1 VSNQHCVIIG
11 ASHAAAELC
20 NSLRKEGWEGDI
32 TLVGEESHLPYN
44 RPPLSKTFLAG
55 TKSIYDLLIRH
66 EEAYAKANIK
76 YKLGCRVESI
86 DRANKTVSLSD
97 NETVAYDKLV
107 LTTGARP
114 RIMQMPGAEL
124 DNVFYLRDI
133 HDADRI
139 RPHIEKGKKA
149 VIIGGGYIGLE
160 TAAMLIS
167 TGMEVTV
174 LERDPR
180 ILNRVSAPEISEF
193 YSRIHAEEGVE
204 LVTGVDISHLKG
216 DKQVSAV
223 VSVDGQSYEADMVII
238 GIGVIPNAE
247 LAENVGLDSDNG
259 IVVNAFGETS
269 DPDILAA
276 GDCTFHFNKH
286 YQRWLR
292 LESIQNAVEQAKVVA
307 RTICGN
313 RQEYDQIPWFWS
325 DQYDLKLQ
333 IAGLSAGYDNL
344 IVRGDLTQG
353 RKIAVFYFKGESLLA
368 VDAVNSP
375 QEFMF
380 GKRVLSQSLALDRER
395 LADSTV
401 AMKDLLITP

>member
-1 VSNQHCVIIG
+1 VSKQHCVIVG

-20 NSLRKEGWEGDI
+20 NSLRKEGWEGGI
-32 TLVGEESHLPYN
+32 TLIGEEAHLPYN

-66 EEAYAKANIK
+66 EEAYAKADIK
-76 YKLGCRVESI
+76 YKLGCRVDSI
-86 DRANKTVSLSD
+86 DRTNKTVFLND
-97 NETVAYDKLV
+97 NETVNYDKLI

-114 RIMQMPGAEL
+114 RVMELPGARL
-124 DNVFYLRDI
+124 GNVFYLRDI

-139 RPHIEKGKKA
+139 RPHIEAGKQA
-149 VIIGGGYIGLE
+149 VIVGGGYIGLE
-160 TAAMLIS
+160 TAAMLTS
-167 TGMEVTV
+167 TGMKVTV

-204 LVTGVDISHLKG
+204 LISDVEISHLKG
-216 DKQVSAV
+216 DKQANSV
-223 VSVDGQSYEADMVII
+223 VCNGGQSFPADMVII
-238 GIGVIPNAE
+238 GIGVVPNSE
-247 LAENVGLDSDNG
+247 LAQDVGLDIDNG

-286 YQRWLR
+286 YQRWMR

-307 RTICGN
+307 RTICGK

-344 IVRGDLTQG
+344 IVRGDLSQG
-353 RKIAVFYFKGESLLA
+353 RKIAVFYFKGEVLLA

-380 GKRVLSQSLALDRER
+380 GKRVLAQSLQLNREK
-395 LADSTV
+395 LADTSV
-401 AMKDLLITP
+401 PMKDLLLA